1 MHIIKTWKELP
12 MSLLMNTARYWLFES
27 AFGSIVEVSRDE
39 YPTYISAIAEARQQL
54 INGWFNWIRFGV

>member
-27 AFGSIVEVSRDE
+27 AFGSIVEVSRDK

-54 INGWFNWIRFGV
+54 ING